1 MRYTYCHIS
10 NFDAM
15 ENVTVLLLDPNQTLV
30 NTLSDLIHRDEDLV
44 LGRAMTTDQ
53 IENIDQLLNEQNP
66 GVIVL
71 GIDSPVSKEMDL
83 FEYLRKKYSHLPVL
97 VMTPHSRTGAEI
109 ALTSLKKGAV
119 EYIVKT
125 TILSGSLLSDEHFNG
140 RLVPVLKAVPRLNRN
155 ILVAGTFVDEAVK
168 AVHPVSNDFF
178 KDAENRIKLLVIAG
192 CLGGVPSLYL
202 LLSSLPES
210 LPVPVIVVQHMP
222 DIYTQVLA
230 EDLNKIT
237 GLNVVEATNNVELK
251 PGTVYIT
258 PGKYHASTRS
268 IGQKNVIT
276 LHHGPKVKGFR
287 PSIDVLLQSTQNTY
301 QSNVLAV
308 YLSGGGND
316 GIDGAKVI
324 DITGGQIIVQNKNS
338 SLLSDLPWKIE
349 SLGLHEGSYP
359 LERLGHEISKKI
371 KEGSYNKVY

>member
-1 MRYTYCHIS
+1 
-10 NFDAM
+10 M
-15 ENVTVLLLDPNQTLV
+15 ENVTVLLLDPNQNLV
-30 NTLSDLIHRDEDLV
+30 NTLSDLIQRDEDLI
-44 LGRAMTTDQ
+44 LEKATTTDQ
-53 IENIDQLLNEQNP
+53 LENVDQLLKTLNP

-71 GIDSPVSKEMDL
+71 GIDNLISKEMNL
-83 FEYLRKKYSHLPVL
+83 FEHLRKEYSHLPVL
-97 VMTPHSRTGAEI
+97 VMTPHSRTGAKI
-109 ALTSLKKGAV
+109 ALTALKKGAV

-125 TILSGSLLSDEHFNG
+125 NTLSGSVLSDEHFKG
-140 RLVPVLKAVPRLNRN
+140 RLIPVLKAVPRLNRN

-168 AVHPVSNDFF
+168 AVQPISNDFF
-178 KDAENRIKLLVIAG
+178 KNAENRIKLLVVAG

-202 LLSSLPES
+202 LLSSLPGS

-222 DIYTQVLA
+222 GIYTQTLA
-230 EDLNKIT
+230 EELNEISE
-237 GLNVVEATNNVELK
+237 LQVVEATNNIELK

-258 PGKYHASTRS
+258 PGYYHATTRY
-268 IGQKNVIT
+268 INQKHVIS

-287 PSIDVLLQSTQNTY
+287 PSIDVLLESTQNTF

-316 GIDGAKVI
+316 GVDGAKVI

-359 LERLGHEISKKI
+359 LERLGYEISKII
-371 KEGSYNKVY
+371 KEGAYQKAL